1 MLGVVLQ
8 QRQTDTGVVDDTAA
22 TLGGGGQNAPL
33 GGHHLRAGVD
43 GGVVAG
49 VDAFAVAAAQR
60 HRFAHLGV
68 GMGC

>member
-1 MLGVVLQ
+1 MLSVGLQ
-8 QRQTDTGVVDDTAA
+8 QRQTDAGVVDDTAA

-33 GGHHLRAGVD
+33 GGHHRSAGVD

-49 VDAFAVAAAQR
+49 VDAFTVAAAQR
-60 HRFAHLGV
+60 HRLAHLGV